1 MIEEPFIRYATE
13 DAWVGGHGFIQT
25 PRRPWWV
32 PCHWL
37 GRKLK
42 KAVDATPP
50 IVSSIAGISS
60 SRPTMLCD
68 FDSSTSLLLCLFST
82 SSLLA
87 SHSVHSFACFSSAV
101 HTFLPFGPLAEH
113 RTSCPPA
120 GLYLSCTIQA
130 QALINYGS
138 TAIGLAFIL
147 GPDFWSSTP
156 FLWTYPDPSSL
167 SSPSIWLLLTGNLL
181 SYGKEPPA
189 LWQPCRAC
197 ISPTIA
203 RASCRPCHPLSP
215 WNLQHP

>member
-1 MIEEPFIRYATE
+1 MQLRWRAVGRVEGEEDQLPGRVASRPSVRNRSSGTLLRMRGLE
-13 DAWVGGHGFIQT
+13 GHGFIQT

-68 FDSSTSLLLCLFST
+68 FDSSTSLILCLFST

-101 HTFLPFGPLAEH
+101 HTFSPLWTPRRASNELPSGW
-113 RTSCPPA
+113 TV
-120 GLYLSCTIQA
+120 
-130 QALINYGS
+130 
-138 TAIGLAFIL
+138 
-147 GPDFWSSTP
+147 P
-156 FLWTYPDPSSL
+156 FLHDTGASPDQLRQHCHWTRIYTRTRLLELDPVPLDISRSIFAFFTIHMAPPD
-167 SSPSIWLLLTGNLL
+167 
-181 SYGKEPPA
+181 
-189 LWQPCRAC
+189 R
-197 ISPTIA
+197 
-203 RASCRPCHPLSP
+203 
-215 WNLQHP
+215 